1 VRTVQ
6 WARLIKEDE
15 TARADLHALH
25 KAFALAMQLCLTT
38 TSRLINWY
46 VATTA

>member
-6 WARLIKEDE
+6 WVRLIKEAE
-15 TARADLHALH
+15 TATADLHAIH
-25 KAFALAMQLCLTT
+25 KAVALAMQLCLTT

-46 VATTA
+46 VATTV